1 MHIRYFNSRAHV
13 ERDWSIISSS
23 NPSLPA
29 FQLTRS
35 RGARRNRQGAGE
47 RGEKIS
53 THALTWSA
61 TGTSSG
67 SSSRDMAFQLTR
79 SRGARPARTSLAV
92 FSVPHFNSRAH
103 VERDAINIFNFEQWC
118 ISTHALT
125 WSATLTPPLRL
136 PLWSHFNSRAHVE
149 RDPRCCCS
157 RALAP
162 HDTDPILFG
171 LQNIGA
177 MFINR

>member
-1 MHIRYFNSRAHV
+1 MFISTHALTWSATYLPRRFVAHIA
-13 ERDWSIISSS
+13 
-23 NPSLPA
+23 
-29 FQLTRS
+29 
-35 RGARRNRQGAGE
+35 
-47 RGEKIS
+47 IS

-61 TGTSSG
+61 TGG
-67 SSSRDMAFQLTR
+67 SININTNAEN
-79 SRGARPARTSLAV
+79 
-92 FSVPHFNSRAH
+92 FNSRAH
-103 VERDAINIFNFEQWC
+103 VERDVNSIRESLEAFNFNSRAHVERDVMNTDYQPLCC

-125 WSATLTPPLRL
+125 WSATAVNC
-136 PLWSHFNSRAHVE
+136 HIYKGIVNFNSRAHVE

-157 RALAP
+157 WTLAP

>member
-1 MHIRYFNSRAHV
+1 M
-13 ERDWSIISSS
+13 ERDGIHDEYEQ
-23 NPSLPA
+23 A
-29 FQLTRS
+29 
-35 RGARRNRQGAGE
+35 E
-47 RGEKIS
+47 DIS

-61 TGTSSG
+61 TYGNRT
-67 SSSRDMAFQLTR
+67 A
-79 SRGARPARTSLAV
+79 AR
-92 FSVPHFNSRAH
+92 RATP
-103 VERDAINIFNFEQWC
+103 

-125 WSATLTPPLRL
+125 WSATLGDVRKVLVVRNFNSRAHVERDIFVIPRFRPCFPFQLTRSRGARRATRRERWKWTIFQLTRSRGARQHITMWNL
-136 PLWSHFNSRAHVE
+136 IVKNFNSRAHVE